1 MVGKSGAFV
10 LSVPAD
16 PDSTQ
21 YHPLFYRADACGGKS
36 VQCTVAICF
45 LLSINDFVEKLWKD
59 VLDTFLIHLLRS
71 FPDSTALYLRT
82 VHYCCGY
89 VPELG
94 NH

>member
-10 LSVPAD
+10 LSVPVD

-36 VQCTVAICF
+36 VQFTVAICF

-71 FPDSTALYLRT
+71 FPDSTALSLRT
-82 VHYCCGY
+82 VHYSCGY
-89 VPELG
+89 VPEPG